1 MSLSK
6 ILKEI
11 SDNWIDYRNHCKD
24 ISKTGSE
31 IRKVKQDHKI
41 FDLVKNYCEANPG
54 SNQETI
60 FSVIEKLKGI
70 IHNHV
75 GIIELAEV
83 YKEELEEKDELG

>member
-41 FDLVKNYCEANPG
+41 FDLVKTDWEKTV
-54 SNQETI
+54 SNQVNQKKYKVET
-60 FSVIEKLKGI
+60 S
-70 IHNHV
+70 
-75 GIIELAEV
+75 
-83 YKEELEEKDELG
+83 LGLPL